1 MLWFLFLL
9 VVVVAVTWL
18 YLRGE
23 DLSRFDQSLAPSV
36 TRTGA
41 QSAGTAHVNSV
52 LQDIAQ
58 QVSGRSWRA
67 RIQAVRA
74 AMDQLG
80 VDVEVRGSLVP
91 VHNDL
96 VRGEWLVPPDCDPT
110 RRLLYIHGGAWIA
123 GSPLSHRTII
133 DRFAAAADAAVF
145 SLDYRLMPEH
155 SRMDSVVDC
164 RAAYE
169 WILVNGP
176 QGPAP
181 LEFLAVAGDS
191 AGGNLTLATVAWA
204 RDEGLRPADRVVAL
218 SPATDAALV
227 SPSLKRNE
235 LSDLMLG
242 PQFGRLNRIPLP
254 LLWWA
259 TWLLYR
265 IPPSDPVVSPLRG
278 DLSGLPPTLVHVSA
292 DEMLLDDARRYVN
305 KAQAS
310 GSPATLQVWTGM
322 VHVWHIFA
330 GYLPEADEAFAEI
343 AAFLAS
349 NDEGTEPV
357 LVQSEAEGDE

>member
-1 MLWFLFLL
+1 MIWFIFLL
-9 VVVVAVTWL
+9 AVIAAVTWI

-23 DLSRFDQSLAPSV
+23 DLARFDQPLAPAV
-36 TRTGA
+36 TRTGV

-52 LQDIAQ
+52 LQEWAQ
-58 QVSGRSWRA
+58 QLTGKGWRA

-80 VDVEVRGSLVP
+80 ADARINGTLVP

-96 VRGEWLVPPDCDPT
+96 VRGEWLLPPDCDP
-110 RRLLYIHGGAWIA
+110 RRRVLYIHGGAWIA
-123 GSPLSHRTII
+123 GSPLSHRTIV
-133 DRFAAAADAAVF
+133 DRLAAAADAAVF

-155 SRMDSVVDC
+155 SRMDSIVDC

-176 QGPAP
+176 QGPSA
-181 LEFLAVAGDS
+181 LDFLVVAGDS

-227 SPSLKRNE
+227 SPSMKRNE

-242 PQFGRLNRIPLP
+242 PQLGRINRIPLP

-265 IPPSDPVVSPLRG
+265 IPPASPLISPLRG
-278 DLSGLPPTLVHVSA
+278 DLSGLPPILIHVSA

-310 GSPATLQVWTGM
+310 GSPVSLQIWTGM

-330 GYLPEADEAFAEI
+330 GELPEADAAFAEI

-349 NDEGTEPV
+349 NEEGGEPE
-357 LVQSEAEGDE
+357 LVPGEVEGGE